1 MELEKL
7 EMLINRNDIESRV
20 KEIAHQ
26 IDRDYEGKNPLL
38 ISILKGSVIFLSD
51 LIRELN
57 VSVDIDFMDVKSYI
71 GMKNHE
77 PEIRL
82 DVGQDLEGRD
92 VIIIEDIVDT
102 GITISSLKNMLL
114 PRGPNSLKVC
124 TLLDKPDRRKVD
136 VKVDY
141 IGFEVP
147 DVFIVGYGLDIDGK
161 YRQLADIHYV
171 VENEINRLR

>member
-1 MELEKL
+1 MEL
-7 EMLINRNDIESRV
+7 EMLINRNDIKNRV
-20 KEIAHQ
+20 KEIAYQ

-38 ISILKGSVIFLSD
+38 VSILKGSVIFLSD
-51 LIRELN
+51 LVRELN
-57 VSVDIDFMDVKSYI
+57 VSVEIEFMDVKSYI

-82 DVGQDLEGRD
+82 DVGQDLKGRD

-102 GITISSLKNMLL
+102 GVTTTSLKSMLL
-114 PRGPNSLKVC
+114 PRGPRSLKIC

-136 VKVDY
+136 VKADY

-147 DVFIVGYGLDIDGK
+147 DVFIVGYGLDVDEK
-161 YRQLADIHYV
+161 YRQLADIYYV
-171 VENEINRLR
+171 TEK

>member
-1 MELEKL
+1 MEL
-7 EMLINRNDIESRV
+7 EMLISRDDIKNRV
-20 KEIAHQ
+20 KEVAHQ

-38 ISILKGSVIFLSD
+38 ICILKGSVIFLSD
-51 LIRELN
+51 LIRELR
-57 VSVDIDFMDVKSYI
+57 VDVEIEFMDVKSYI
-71 GMKNHE
+71 GTENQE

-82 DVGQDLEGRD
+82 DIGQDLKGKD

-102 GITISSLKNMLL
+102 GVTTSSLKSMLL
-114 PRGPNSLKVC
+114 PRNPKSLKIC

-136 VKVDY
+136 VKADY

-171 VENEINRLR
+171 T